1 MDRLAK
7 INRILDSCLTTETLD
22 RIYPFEKKIEETLLT
37 EDEVRD
43 RHRLVQIDLL
53 ELVNSSLTRE
63 LLEKVDGD
71 GFRVIYNRIGQF
83 LFKHNIKTS
92 MSHE

>member
-53 ELVNSSLTRE
+53 ELVNKTLTSE
-63 LLEKVDGD
+63 LGEKVEGD
-71 GFRVIYNRIGQF
+71 TFKVVYNRIGQF
-83 LFKHNIKTS
+83 LFKHNIKS
-92 MSHE
+92 FLSHE